1 MEHFTKYLMYANQTI
16 REALIRLD
24 ELASD
29 ATVFLTD
36 DNGFLK
42 GSVTDGDIRR
52 GLIRGISPKEKIQQI
67 ANASPKFI
75 RRGSNDIEKIIQYRE
90 KDIQILPVLDRNNDR
105 VLNILNLK
113 KQRSYLPVDAVI
125 MAGGKGQRLMPLTE
139 NHPKPL
145 LKVGGTAIIE
155 RNIDRLALFGIDDIT
170 ISINYLG
177 DQIETHLGNGSSKGI
192 RINYVTETKPL
203 GTIGSVG
210 LIKEFH
216 NDFVLVMNSD
226 LLTNIDYESFFL
238 DFIQSEAELSVLSI
252 PYTVNIPYAVM
263 ETQGKKILS
272 LREKPSYTYYSNGG
286 IYLMKREV
294 LSLLPNDEYY
304 DATDLIEAL
313 INSGRVVHSFPLVD
327 YWLDI
332 GNHDDFAKAQ
342 RDIEHIRF

>member
-1 MEHFTKYLMYANQTI
+1 MEHFNKYLMHSNQTI
-16 REALIRLD
+16 REALVRLD

-36 DNGFLK
+36 ENGFLK
-42 GSVTDGDIRR
+42 GSVTDGDVRR
-52 GLIRGISPKEKIQQI
+52 GLIHGSSPDDRIETI
-67 ANASPKFI
+67 ANLSPKFL
-75 RRGSNDIEKIIQYRE
+75 RRGSNDIEKIITYRE
-90 KDIQILPVLDRNNDR
+90 KEIHIIPVLDKHDNRILS
-105 VLNILNLK
+105 VLNLK

-139 NHPKPL
+139 NTPKPL
-145 LKVGGTAIIE
+145 LHVGDTPIIE

-177 DQIETHLGNGSSKGI
+177 EQIVNHFGNGEIKGL
-192 RINYVTETKPL
+192 RINYVEEKQPL
-203 GTIGSVG
+203 GTLGSVG

-216 NDFVLVMNSD
+216 NDFILVMNSD
-226 LLTNIDYESFFL
+226 LLTNIDYEAFFL
-238 DFIQSEAELSVLSI
+238 DFINSGAELSLLSI

-263 ETQGKKILS
+263 ETNEKKVLS

-294 LSLLPNDEYY
+294 LSLLPQNAFYN
-304 DATDLIEAL
+304 ATDLIETL
-313 INSGRVVHSFPLVD
+313 IQSGKHVHSFPLVD

-342 RDIEHIRF
+342 RDIQHIRF